1 MERISLQMN
10 NIQVYK
16 NKIERNKG
24 KLESL
29 VARKEKVS
37 SDLEQLII
45 RQKALEEAQAFI
57 QLIAKETQ
65 EMLKFSICDIVNL
78 ALDSCFPN
86 EYIFD
91 IDFKIERGK
100 TSARLVFLKNGIEV
114 DPMDAS
120 GGGVVD
126 VVSFALRLSAWSLG
140 HTDNVIIL
148 DEPFRFLSKDLQPI
162 AGEMMNKLC
171 KSLGLQML
179 IVTHNADI
187 IENSD
192 RIFEVSI
199 GKDGVSKVI
208 MKEI

>member
-1 MERISLQMN
+1 MS

-24 KLESL
+24 KLERCLSNKGEIEAKL
-29 VARKEKVS
+29 F
-37 SDLEQLII
+37 LLQN
-45 RQKALEEAQAFI
+45 RQKALEEAQVFI
-57 QLIAKETQ
+57 QEIARQTQ
-65 EMLKFSICDIVNL
+65 SQLKFVISDLVNL
-78 ALDSCFPN
+78 AIETCFPS

-100 TSARLVFLKNGIEV
+100 TSAKLLFIKNDVEV
-114 DPMDAS
+114 DPMDAA

-126 VVSFALRLSAWSLG
+126 IVAFALRLSAWSLG

-148 DEPFRFLSKDLQPI
+148 DEPFRFLSKDLQPR

-171 KSLGLQML
+171 KSLGLQ
-179 IVTHNADI
+179 IICVTHSQEI

-192 RIFEVSI
+192 RIFEVTI
-199 GKDGVSKVI
+199 KDNTSKVVSKEV
-208 MKEI
+208 